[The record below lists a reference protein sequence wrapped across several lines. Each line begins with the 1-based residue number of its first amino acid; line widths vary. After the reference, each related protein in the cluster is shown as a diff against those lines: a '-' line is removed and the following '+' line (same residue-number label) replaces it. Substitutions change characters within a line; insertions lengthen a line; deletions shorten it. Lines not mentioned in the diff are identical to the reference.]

1 MIDPAVLFFAA
12 GVAAKLVR
20 SDLRLPEPL
29 YEALSLY
36 LLLALGLKG
45 GVELSRHP
53 LGELL
58 AQSAAVAGMG
68 VLLALL
74 AFAALLLLGR
84 VKRDDAASIAAH
96 YGSVSVVTFAAGLA
110 YLERKGVM
118 AESYMALFVA
128 ILEIP
133 GIVVG
138 IMLARGGGGASVR
151 WPALLREVL
160 GGKSVFLLIAGLAIG
175 AILGHDGVAPIRGL
189 FFDLFRGVLCLF
201 LLELGLVAGKHIL
214 AIHRTPAFLIGFA
227 LLAPLVFSVIGA
239 AIGAAIGLSPGGI
252 ALLATL
258 AASASYIAAPAAT
271 RLAIPKADAG
281 LSLSMVLGITFPLN
295 ILAGIPLY
303 YQMAAWIGKGT

>member
-53 LGELL
+53 LGDLL

-68 VLLALL
+68 VLLPLL

-110 YLERKGVM
+110 YLERKGVT

-138 IMLARGGGGASVR
+138 IMLARGSTDAR

-175 AILGHDGVAPIRGL
+175 ALLGPEGVAPIRGL

-214 AIHRTPAFLIGFA
+214 VIHRTPAFLIGFA
-227 LLAPLVFSVIGA
+227 VFAPLAFSVIGA
-239 AIGAAIGLSPGGI
+239 AIGAGIGLSPGGI

-258 AASASYIAAPAAT
+258 AASASYIAAPAAM
-271 RLAIPKADAG
+271 RIAIPQADAG
-281 LSLSMVLGITFPLN
+281 LSLSMVLGITFPFN

-303 YQMAAWIGKGT
+303 FQIASWLGSGT

>member
-53 LGELL
+53 LGDLL

-68 VLLALL
+68 VLLPLL

-110 YLERKGVM
+110 YLERKGVT

-138 IMLARGGGGASVR
+138 IMLARGSAGAR
-151 WPALLREVL
+151 WPLLLREVF

-175 AILGHDGVAPIRGL
+175 ALLGPEGVAPIRGL

-214 AIHRTPAFLIGFA
+214 VMHRTPAFLIGFA
-227 LLAPLVFSVIGA
+227 VFAPLAFSVIGT

-258 AASASYIAAPAAT
+258 AASASYIAAPAAM
-271 RLAIPKADAG
+271 RIAIPQADAG
-281 LSLSMVLGITFPLN
+281 LSLSMVLGITFPFN

-303 YQMAAWIGKGT
+303 FQMASWLGRGT

>member
-12 GVAAKLVR
+12 GVVAKLVR

-36 LLLALGLKG
+36 LLLALGIKG
-45 GVELSRHP
+45 GVELSKHP

-68 VLLALL
+68 VLLPLL
-74 AFAALLLLGR
+74 AFAALLLLGG

-110 YLERKGVM
+110 YLERKGVT

-138 IMLARGGGGASVR
+138 IMLARGSASLS
-151 WPALLREVL
+151 WPALAREVL
-160 GGKSVFLLIAGLAIG
+160 GGKSVFLLIAGLTIG
-175 AILGHDGVAPIRGL
+175 ALLGQDGVAPIRGL

-214 AIHRTPAFLIGFA
+214 VIHRTPAFLIGFA
-227 LLAPLVFSVIGA
+227 MLAPLSFSVIGA
-239 AIGAAIGLSPGGI
+239 AIGSAIGLSPGGI

-271 RLAIPKADAG
+271 RIAIPQADAG
-281 LSLSMVLGITFPLN
+281 LSLSLVLGITFPFN
-295 ILAGIPLY
+295 IFAGIPLY
-303 YQMAAWIGKGT
+303 FQMAAWLGSST

>member
-68 VLLALL
+68 VLLPLL

-84 VKRDDAASIAAH
+84 VKREDAASIAGH

-110 YLERKGVM
+110 YLERKGVT

-138 IMLARGGGGASVR
+138 IMLARGSAGAR
-151 WPALLREVL
+151 WPGLLREVL

-175 AILGHDGVAPIRGL
+175 AILGPDGVAPIRGL
-189 FFDLFRGVLCLF
+189 FVDLFRGVLCLF

-214 AIHRTPAFLIGFA
+214 VIHRTPAFLIGFA
-227 LLAPLVFSVIGA
+227 VLAPLAFSVIGA
-239 AIGAAIGLSPGGI
+239 ALGAAIGLSPGGI

-258 AASASYIAAPAAT
+258 AASASYIAAPAAM
-271 RLAIPKADAG
+271 RIAIPQADAG
-281 LSLSMVLGITFPLN
+281 LSLSMVLGITFPFN

-303 YQMAAWIGKGT
+303 FQIASWLGSGT